1 MKKEKKVWLRWNE
14 ADIEVEITY
23 NEIDTSF
30 IDSEGIYYRNY
41 IHQTE
46 LELVEILPTEEGLAM
61 LTETERVEFLEWLK
75 ESQDEIFNNYV
86 VNA

>member
-30 IDSEGIYYRNY
+30 IDSEGVYYRNY

-61 LTETERVEFLEWLK
+61 LTETERVEFLELLNMN
-75 ESQDEIFNNYV
+75 QDDIFNNYV

>member
-1 MKKEKKVWLRWNE
+1 MRKEKKVWLRWNE
-14 ADIEVEITY
+14 ADVEVEITY

-41 IHQTE
+41 IHQKE
-46 LELVEILPTEEGLAM
+46 LELLEILLTDEGKAM
-61 LTETERVEFLEWLK
+61 LTETERVEFLEWLNLN
-75 ESQDEIFNNYV
+75 QDDIFDKYV

>member
-1 MKKEKKVWLRWNE
+1 MKKEKKVWIRWNE
-14 ADIEVEITY
+14 ADVEVEITY

-30 IDSEGIYYRNY
+30 IDSEGVYYRNY

-46 LELVEILPTEEGLAM
+46 LELVVILLTDEGNAM
-61 LTETERVEFLEWLK
+61 LTETEKLEFLEWLN
-75 ESQDEIFNNYV
+75 ENQDEIFNKYV

>member
-1 MKKEKKVWLRWNE
+1 MKKEKKVWIRWNE
-14 ADIEVEITY
+14 ADIEVEIIY

-30 IDSEGIYYRNY
+30 IDSEGVYYRNY

-46 LELVEILPTEEGLAM
+46 LELLEILLTDEGKAM
-61 LTETERVEFLEWLK
+61 LTENEIVEFLEWLN
-75 ESQDEIFNNYV
+75 ESQDDIFNKYV